1 MSGAQTVS
9 PPLAWYAPT
18 LAAASTLLQLPDN
31 WDQHGA
37 MRVKPAIVQ
46 AAMTLLNGIMLDD
59 TPAPS
64 VVPTVR
70 GGIQLEWH
78 TRGIDLE
85 IEFLSPNHVQGLFED
100 QRESVS
106 WEEDL
111 ASNIAPLHDAIARLS
126 RL

>member
-1 MSGAQTVS
+1 MSSAQTVS

-31 WDQHGA
+31 WDKQGA
-37 MRVKPAIVQ
+37 VRVKPAIVQ

-85 IEFLSPNHVQGLFED
+85 VEFLTPSRIQGLFED
-100 QRESVS
+100 QREGVS
-106 WEEDL
+106 WEKELSSDL
-111 ASNIAPLHDAIARLS
+111 APLREAIANLS
-126 RL
+126 GR

>member
-46 AAMTLLNGIMLDD
+46 AAMTPLNGIMLDD

-70 GGIQLEWH
+70 GGHSIGMAH
-78 TRGIDLE
+78 TRNRSGD
-85 IEFLSPNHVQGLFED
+85 
-100 QRESVS
+100 
-106 WEEDL
+106 
-111 ASNIAPLHDAIARLS
+111 
-126 RL
+126 

>member
-1 MSGAQTVS
+1 MSTQTVS

-18 LAAASTLLQLPDN
+18 LVAASTLLQLPDN

-46 AAMTLLNGIMLDD
+46 AAMTLLNAIMLDD

-70 GGIQLEWH
+70 GGVQLEWH

-85 IEFLSPNHVQGLFED
+85 IEFLSPSHVQGLFDD
-100 QRESVS
+100 QREGIS
-106 WEEDL
+106 WEKDL
-111 ASNIAPLHDAIARLS
+111 ASDIASLHDAIASLS
-126 RL
+126 RQ